1 MHICPI
7 CNKQNAT
14 PQCSCGFDISRDYEG
29 FPTLAPLKAG
39 TPSSRRTKQ
48 PSKLYR
54 CKHCGGRIFYLHP
67 DEGICVCFK
76 CGMDAP
82 IPGKTQAP
90 APPPAEP
97 QKKPEA
103 PKILTYDA
111 YMKALEQLFLVGGK
125 KPLSQYQID
134 NFLRDNQL
142 EKRFNISAG
151 DIRRDLETIYAK
163 YKPQTSSNQI
173 NTYDSY
179 MKALENLYL
188 RNGMSI
194 LTPQQIMEFVQTN
207 QLSGKFGITFSD
219 VQNDLRSIYAKYTQ
233 EKSKAP
239 DATQPRN
246 TPNPEKQNT
255 HPDEYWKYLES
266 LYLHNGKTPLSLSQ
280 IQSCWSS
287 GNLFKKYGVTVGDMQ
302 KDLKTIEEKY
312 KQYGN
317 LASILQKKTTKDT
330 ASLSSLLS
338 QLGKKK

>member
-1 MHICPI
+1 MYQCPV
-7 CNKQNAT
+7 CNKQNTT
-14 PQCSCGFDISRDYEG
+14 PKCGCGFDISCDYEG
-29 FPTLAPLKAG
+29 HPTLAPLKAG

-54 CKHCGGRIFYLHP
+54 CKHCGGGIFYLHP

-97 QKKPEA
+97 QKKPTTE
-103 PKILTYDA
+103 KVITYDA
-111 YMKALEQLFLVGGK
+111 YMHALEQLFLVGGK

-134 NFLRDNQL
+134 NFLRENQL
-142 EKRFNISAG
+142 DKRFNISAG

-188 RNGMSI
+188 QNGKKPLSQ
-194 LTPQQIMEFVQTN
+194 TQIQEFLVIN
-207 QLSGKFGITFSD
+207 NLGKKFGITAAD
-219 VQNDLRSIYAKYTQ
+219 VSRDM
-233 EKSKAP
+233 KS
-239 DATQPRN
+239 
-246 TPNPEKQNT
+246 
-255 HPDEYWKYLES
+255 
-266 LYLHNGKTPLSLSQ
+266 
-280 IQSCWSS
+280 
-287 GNLFKKYGVTVGDMQ
+287 
-302 KDLKTIEEKY
+302 IEEKY

-317 LASILQKKTTKDT
+317 LANLLQKKTTKDT